1 MPPLKKIKAGGKD
14 LITKGPPPLTLPP
27 KTTEQEDMVTAG
39 QRAVNLLWE
48 TTQARIALVVI
59 FVGMFVNASLICVL
73 VISNRDISVNRLA
86 VISIA
91 LQFIN
96 LTAGIIIGFYFSRTN
111 HTNIGGVGKKATAHQ
126 NYEGR

>member
-1 MPPLKKIKAGGKD
+1 MSEAPAIAP
-14 LITKGPPPLTLPP
+14 TKWEAPETLPP
-27 KTTEQEDMVTAG
+27 ETTHQEDMVTAG

-73 VISNRDISVNRLA
+73 VISNKDISVNRLA

-111 HTNIGGVGKKATAHQ
+111 HTNIGGVGKKATAQQ